1 MKNRNQK
8 ILSMVEMAMLV
19 ALVVVLQ
26 LFGGMIKIP
35 FLPFSFSLVLI
46 PIVIGSLLLSYKH
59 GAALGFIFGLVVV
72 IQCATGADVGG
83 FILWGIN
90 PFLTAAICL
99 IKGTVAGIL
108 PGVIYRSVIG
118 KNENKKVSL
127 FGAALASVSAPIAN
141 TGIFL
146 IGLST
151 CFYSTLVEW
160 AGDTDILAYVITG
173 LVGINFL
180 VEFFLNLIL
189 APAICTIISVVGGK
203 VNK

>member
-8 ILSMVEMAMLV
+8 ILIMVEMAMLV

-46 PIVIGSLLLSYKH
+46 PIVIGSILLGYKH
-59 GAALGFIFGLVVV
+59 GAALGFIFGLIVV

-90 PFLTAAICL
+90 PFLTAAICFV
-99 IKGTVAGIL
+99 KGTVAGIL
-108 PGVIYRSVIG
+108 PGVICRAIVS
-118 KNENKKVSL
+118 KNESKKTAL
-127 FGAALASVSAPIAN
+127 WGAAIASVSAPIAN

-160 AGDTDILAYVITG
+160 AGGTDVLAYVITG

-180 VEFFLNLIL
+180 VEFFLNLVL
-189 APAICTIISVVGGK
+189 APAICTIIGVVGRK
-203 VNK
+203 ANK

>member
-46 PIVIGSLLLSYKH
+46 PIVIGSILLGYKH
-59 GAALGFIFGLVVV
+59 GAALGFIFGLIVV

-90 PFLTAAICL
+90 PFLTAAICFV
-99 IKGTVAGIL
+99 KGTAAGIL
-108 PGVIYRSVIG
+108 PGVICRAIVS
-118 KNENKKVSL
+118 KNESKKTDPHFKHGLIVSNMH
-127 FGAALASVSAPIAN
+127 G
-141 TGIFL
+141 GIF
-146 IGLST
+146 
-151 CFYSTLVEW
+151 
-160 AGDTDILAYVITG
+160 ILQRRQKRREV
-173 LVGINFL
+173 
-180 VEFFLNLIL
+180 
-189 APAICTIISVVGGK
+189 
-203 VNK
+203 